1 MPKAAVGLCRY
12 FERHIQNT
20 YLVCIMNV
28 GILNVATLILI
39 HFDRALFI
47 VIFLVFWTP
56 IGTCPLIFFWY
67 FERPFLVFWTPLLV
81 FWTHLFGILK
91 NTKFWYYELLVFWN
105 LVFWNPPVLLDVVLC
120 EAPSHPAQWWP
131 WLYKCNT
138 VWYGYLAMQQL
149 VCIL

>member
-56 IGTCPLIFFWY
+56 LFGILNAPFGILNAPFWY
-67 FERPFLVFWTPLLV
+67 FEKYQILVLWT
-81 FWTHLFGILK
+81 FGIL
-91 NTKFWYYELLVFWN
+91 N
-105 LVFWNPPVLLDVVLC
+105 
-120 EAPSHPAQWWP
+120 
-131 WLYKCNT
+131 
-138 VWYGYLAMQQL
+138 
-149 VCIL
+149 